1 MGSDGLWDFMENKRI
16 VNLSKTFYEKNETKE
31 MCDMCVKEAVNAW
44 RIEGSD
50 RDDITCITFIIK
62 DILK

>member
-1 MGSDGLWDFMENKRI
+1 MENKRI

-31 MCDMCVKEAVNAW
+31 MCDICVKEAVNAW